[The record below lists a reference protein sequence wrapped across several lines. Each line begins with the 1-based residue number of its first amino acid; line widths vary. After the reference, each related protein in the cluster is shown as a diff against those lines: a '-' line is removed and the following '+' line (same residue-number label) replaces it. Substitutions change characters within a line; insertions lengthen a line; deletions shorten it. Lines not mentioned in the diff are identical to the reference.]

1 MGKHSLNIWNLVSL
15 CFMRTIRRECNRHT
29 FEDHLVKSI
38 NKPYESPTNEEK
50 KIVCFKL
57 KAYRVGGAKKYFH

>member
-15 CFMRTIRRECNRHT
+15 CLMRTIRRECNRHT

-38 NKPYESPTNEEK
+38 NKP
-50 KIVCFKL
+50 
-57 KAYRVGGAKKYFH
+57 